1 MKAAVWHGRRDVRI
15 EQFPDPPP
23 PGRNEIRIRVDWCGI
38 CGTDLEEYVNG
49 PLYIPVDKPDEL
61 TGRKAPMVIGHEL
74 VGTVVEVGPGVT
86 KFEVGDSVAP
96 DTLLFCGECEYCR
109 KHLVHLC
116 RKLAI
121 LGLMTDGGCAE
132 YVNAPCYMCFKLP
145 ATMPSEIGALAEP
158 AAVAVRAVRT
168 GGVRP
173 GDTVVIVG
181 GGTIGLLCL
190 QVALLAG
197 AARIHVIEP
206 HENRRRIAAAMG
218 AHTAIDPTVENPRI
232 AVMDL
237 TGGNGADVVIECG
250 GNPTTMSLAPTLARP
265 QGTVVITG
273 LHNEP
278 VGVNLFPV
286 VCREVII
293 RGSFSHIYD
302 VDFSEAVALLGAGK
316 IVADPLITARI
327 GIDETLEKGFDTLLH
342 NKGEHLK
349 ILISPQAMPKTSVA

>member
-1 MKAAVWHGRRDVRI
+1 MKAAVWHGRRDIRI

-23 PGRNEIRIRVDWCGI
+23 PGKNEIRIMVDWCGI

-49 PLYIPVDKPDEL
+49 PLYIPVEHPDEL

-74 VGTVVEVGPGVT
+74 VGTVAEIGSSVAE
-86 KFEVGDSVAP
+86 FRVGDRVAP
-96 DTLLFCGECEYCR
+96 DTLLFCGNCWYCSR
-109 KHLVHLC
+109 HLVHLC

-132 YVNAPCYMCFKLP
+132 YVNAPTYMCFKLP
-145 ATMPSEIGALAEP
+145 ASMPSETGAIAEP

-168 GGVRP
+168 GGVKP
-173 GDTVVIVG
+173 GDTVAIVG

-190 QVALLAG
+190 QVAHLAG
-197 AARIHVIEP
+197 AAKLFVIEP
-206 HENRRRIAAAMG
+206 HENRRRLATAMG
-218 AHTAIDPTVENPRI
+218 AHETINPKLVDPRV

-237 TGGNGADVVIECG
+237 TGGLGADVVLECG

-293 RGSFSHIYD
+293 KGSFSHIYD
-302 VDFSEAVALLGAGK
+302 IDFAEAVALLGAGK
-316 IVADPLITARI
+316 IIADPLITARI
-327 GIDETLEKGFDTLLH
+327 GIDDAIEKGFETLLR

-349 ILISPQAMPKTSVA
+349 ILISPQPVSKAKVA

>member
-1 MKAAVWHGRRDVRI
+1 MKAAVWHGRRDIRV

-49 PLYIPVDKPDEL
+49 PLYIPVDHRDEL

-74 VGTVVEVGPGVT
+74 VGTVEEIGPHVT
-86 KFEVGDSVAP
+86 EFRVGDRVAP
-96 DTLLFCGECEYCR
+96 DTLLFCGECWYCS

-145 ATMPSEIGALAEP
+145 ATMPSETGALAEP

-168 GGVRP
+168 GGVKP
-173 GDTVVIVG
+173 GDTVAIVG

-190 QVALLAG
+190 QVAILAG
-197 AARIHVIEP
+197 AAKVHVIEP
-206 HENRRRIAAAMG
+206 HENRRRLACAMG
-218 AHTAIDPTVENPRI
+218 AHTAIDPTVVNPHD
-232 AVMDL
+232 ALMDL
-237 TGGNGADVVIECG
+237 TGGNGADVVLECG
-250 GNPTTMSLAPTLARP
+250 GNPITMNLAPTLARP

-278 VGVNLFPV
+278 VGINLFPL
-286 VCREVII
+286 VCREVTIK
-293 RGSFSHIYD
+293 GSFSHIYD
-302 VDFSEAVALLGAGK
+302 VDFAEAVALLGAGK
-316 IVADPLITARI
+316 IVADPLITSRI
-327 GIDETLEKGFDTLLH
+327 GIVDAIEKGFETLLR

-349 ILISPQAMPKTSVA
+349 ILISPRNESKATVA

>member
-1 MKAAVWHGRRDVRI
+1 MKAAVWHGRRDIRI

-23 PGRNEIRIRVDWCGI
+23 PGRDELRIRVDWCGI

-49 PLYIPVDKPDEL
+49 PLYIPVDHPDEL

-74 VGTVVEVGPGVT
+74 VGTVAEVGPGVT
-86 KFEVGDSVAP
+86 EFQVGDRVAP
-96 DTLLFCGECEYCR
+96 DTLLFCGECWYCAR
-109 KHLVHLC
+109 HLVHQC

-132 YVNAPCYMCFKLP
+132 FVNAPTYMCFKLP
-145 ATMPSEIGALAEP
+145 ATMPSETGALAEP
-158 AAVAVRAVRT
+158 GAVAVRAVRT
-168 GGVRP
+168 SGVKP
-173 GDTVVIVG
+173 GDSVVIVG

-190 QVALLAG
+190 QVALLSGAG
-197 AARIHVIEP
+197 SAYIVEP
-206 HENRRRIAAAMG
+206 HQNRRELALKLG
-218 AHTAIDPTVENPRI
+218 AQQAIDPAAYDPRD
-232 AVMDL
+232 ALMHL
-237 TGGNGADVVIECG
+237 TRGQGADIVLECG

-278 VGVNLFPV
+278 IGINLFPV
-286 VCREVII
+286 VCKEITI
-293 RGSFSHIYD
+293 KGTFSHIYD
-302 VDFSEAVALLGAGK
+302 LDFAEAVALLGAGK

-327 GIDETLEKGFDTLLH
+327 GIDAAIEKGFETLLN

-349 ILISPQAMPKTSVA
+349 ILISPQKTA